1 MLQRAKAAVRKCA
14 KAGDIKAN
22 SYALLAHF
30 ICRWQRKFASR
41 WQERNAVRWRGRSPS
56 RLRERYVHLRMF
68 YMQSKNMFILQ
79 VCTNI
84 PRQQAR
90 QEPVQVCNPQEKVEC
105 IDVPRQV
112 EKQVMIVVI
121 TIV

>member
-1 MLQRAKAAVRKCA
+1 M
-14 KAGDIKAN
+14 
-22 SYALLAHF
+22 
-30 ICRWQRKFASR
+30 
-41 WQERNAVRWRGRSPS
+41 
-56 RLRERYVHLRMF
+56 RERYVCSRMF
-68 YMQSKNMFILQ
+68 HMQSRNMFMLQ

-112 EKQVMIVVI
+112 EKQVMIVV
-121 TIV
+121 TTNL

>member
-1 MLQRAKAAVRKCA
+1 M
-14 KAGDIKAN
+14 
-22 SYALLAHF
+22 
-30 ICRWQRKFASR
+30 
-41 WQERNAVRWRGRSPS
+41 
-56 RLRERYVHLRMF
+56 RERYVGLRMF
-68 YMQSKNMFILQ
+68 HMQSRIMLLLQ

-112 EKQVMIVVI
+112 EKQVMIVI
-121 TIV
+121 TTNI

>member
-1 MLQRAKAAVRKCA
+1 
-14 KAGDIKAN
+14 
-22 SYALLAHF
+22 
-30 ICRWQRKFASR
+30 
-41 WQERNAVRWRGRSPS
+41 
-56 RLRERYVHLRMF
+56 
-68 YMQSKNMFILQ
+68 MQSRIMLALQ

-112 EKQVMIVVI
+112 EKQVMIVI
-121 TIV
+121 TTNI